1 MRITVLTLFPEMYRD
16 FVSTSI
22 IGRAIERGLVTVDF
36 VQIRDFA
43 HDHYRHVDDKPFGGG
58 LGQVMKCQPV
68 LDALNSVKTENSY
81 SMMMSPAGNV
91 YNQSKARQLSQK
103 DHLILLCGHYEGF
116 DARINKHVDELV
128 SIGDYV
134 LTGGEMASMVIMDSV
149 IRLLNGVIRE
159 GSTDDES
166 HENGLLEYPQYTQ
179 PADYQGDKVPDILLS
194 GHHAKIQEWRTQQ
207 SLLLTKK
214 VRPDLFEKH
223 QLTEYE
229 EKVWKKLCEQESE

>member
-159 GSTDDES
+159 GS
-166 HENGLLEYPQYTQ
+166 
-179 PADYQGDKVPDILLS
+179 ADYQGDKVPDILLS

-207 SLLLTKK
+207 SLLLTKT

-223 QLTEYE
+223 QFTEYE

>member
-1 MRITVLTLFPEMYRD
+1 MRITVLTLFPEMYQD
-16 FVSTSI
+16 FISTSI
-22 IGRAIERGLVTVDF
+22 IGRAIKNGIVSVDF

-43 HDHYRHVDDKPFGGG
+43 HDHYKHVDDRPFGGG
-58 LGQVMKCQPV
+58 YGQVMKCQPV
-68 LDALNSVKTENSY
+68 LDALNSVKTEVSY

-91 YNQSKARQLSQK
+91 YTQAKARALSQK
-103 DHLILLCGHYEGF
+103 DHIILLCGHYEGF

-149 IRLLNGVIRE
+149 IRLLEGAIRQ
-159 GSTDDES
+159 GSTEEES

-194 GHHAKIQEWRTQQ
+194 GHHAKIQEWRTKQ
-207 SLLLTKK
+207 SLLLTKQ
-214 VRPDLFEKH
+214 VRPDMFEKH
-223 QLTEYE
+223 TMTPYE
-229 EKVWKKLCEQESE
+229 KKIWDKIQQEENK

>member
-1 MRITVLTLFPEMYRD
+1 MRITVLTLFPEMYQD
-16 FVSTSI
+16 FISTSI
-22 IGRAIERGLVTVDF
+22 IGRAIKNGIVSVDF

-43 HDHYRHVDDKPFGGG
+43 HDHYKHVDDKPFGGG
-58 LGQVMKCQPV
+58 YGQVMKCQPV
-68 LDALNSVKTENSY
+68 LDALNSVKTEGSY

-91 YNQSKARQLSQK
+91 YTQAKARALSQK
-103 DHLILLCGHYEGF
+103 DHIILLCGHYEGF

-149 IRLLNGVIRE
+149 IRLLEGAIRQ
-159 GSTDDES
+159 GSTEEES

-194 GHHAKIQEWRTQQ
+194 GHHAKIQEWRTKQ
-207 SLLLTKK
+207 SLLLTKQ
-214 VRPDLFEKH
+214 VRPDMFEKH
-223 QLTEYE
+223 TMTPYE
-229 EKVWKKLCEQESE
+229 KKIWDKIQQEENE

>member
-1 MRITVLTLFPEMYRD
+1 
-16 FVSTSI
+16 
-22 IGRAIERGLVTVDF
+22 
-36 VQIRDFA
+36 
-43 HDHYRHVDDKPFGGG
+43 
-58 LGQVMKCQPV
+58 
-68 LDALNSVKTENSY
+68 
-81 SMMMSPAGNV
+81 
-91 YNQSKARQLSQK
+91 
-103 DHLILLCGHYEGF
+103 
-116 DARINKHVDELV
+116 
-128 SIGDYV
+128 
-134 LTGGEMASMVIMDSV
+134 MVIMDSV

-207 SLLLTKK
+207 SLLLTKT

-223 QLTEYE
+223 PFTEYE